1 MPSGKLNG
9 EVHNPVGISYKSTKN
24 SSFAHYK
31 GLWTVSTASGE
42 PFAEPGDSGALV
54 VTADGTAAVGI
65 VLGGH
70 GGMTLIIPIQKVLD
84 YFSAAKLVTSHNL

>member
-1 MPSGKLNG
+1 
-9 EVHNPVGISYKSTKN
+9 
-24 SSFAHYK
+24 
-31 GLWTVSTASGE
+31 VSTPSGE

-84 YFSAAKLVTSHNL
+84 FFGGATLVGRHNL